1 MLHLFDNKFL
11 QLDKY
16 IDPFNYRVVI
26 SEEYATD
33 DLKNTSFYPKTLNT
47 GKNFK
52 DALGEGND
60 IDFLIRTFFN
70 FKEKVVIFAD
80 IKNYSK
86 IITTWLKSTTNMDKE
101 TFDYYADCF
110 AHDQSKQYNNLDFYK
125 IADTMKSLWENA
137 NTFDFS
143 DLDYMPSIEFMVA
156 SAFYDS
162 NFSKKSKLQMQLAK
176 FVKRQYEYYI
186 LETKSYIDTYILDSD
201 MQEILGGRNKTINNY
216 HDLTRMSTYRL
227 PFFKENINTFP
238 GEGYLPGTDSKLDLS
253 LASDKEIIELCKLT
267 DDIALSF
274 TGVSNPSSSF
284 SISIDQLPFL
294 MKDSLQW
301 PIWLSDKTKELLIED
316 LSKQVMSISTTHDNW
331 KYMPAVKRGVFLDE
345 EYNSI
350 ISEMLAEKIG
360 MTYMLNIRSTVLFT
374 LLIYVKSLKQTNNNE
389 RLRKF
394 TLK

>member
-16 IDPFNYRVVI
+16 VRALDYRVII

-33 DLKNTSFYPKTLNT
+33 DLKNASLFPKVLKS

-52 DALGEGND
+52 DALGEDKD
-60 IDFLIRTFFN
+60 INYLIRLLFD
-70 FKEKVVIFAD
+70 FKPKVVILAD
-80 IKNYSK
+80 IKTYSE
-86 IITTWLKSTTNMDKE
+86 ILTIWLKSTTNMDKE

-110 AHDQSKQYNNLDFYK
+110 AHKQSKQYNNLDFYG
-125 IADTMKSLWENA
+125 IAATMKSLWENA

-143 DLDYMPSIEFMVA
+143 DLDYMPSIEFMFA

-176 FVKRQYEYYI
+176 VVKRQYEYYI
-186 LETKSYIDTYILDSD
+186 LETKKCIDTYILDSD

-216 HDLTRMSTYRL
+216 HELTRMSTYRL
-227 PFFKENINTFP
+227 PFFKEDINSFE
-238 GEGYLPGTDSKLDLS
+238 GEGYLPGTDSKLNLS
-253 LASDKEIIELCKLT
+253 LASDKEIIELCRLT
-267 DDIALSF
+267 DDVALSY

-294 MKDSLQW
+294 MKDNLQW
-301 PIWLSDKTKELLIED
+301 PIWLSDKTKELLIQD
-316 LSKQVMSISTTHDNW
+316 LSKQVMSVSTTHDNW

-360 MTYMLNIRSTVLFT
+360 MTYMINIQSTVLFT
-374 LLIYVKSLKQTNNNE
+374 LLIYFKSLKQTNNNE